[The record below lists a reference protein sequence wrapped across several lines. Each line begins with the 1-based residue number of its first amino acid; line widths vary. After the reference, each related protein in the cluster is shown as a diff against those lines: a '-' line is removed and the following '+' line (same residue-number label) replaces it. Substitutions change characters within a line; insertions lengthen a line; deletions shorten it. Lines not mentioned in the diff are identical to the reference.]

1 MTPSM
6 TTPTEPSPLLAR
18 ISELAA
24 DMREVRRDLHRH
36 PELAY
41 GEHRTAAVVAKLLRE
56 WGIEVHEGIGKTG
69 VVGVIVGGSGGKAIG
84 LRADMDALPIQET
97 SGAPH
102 ASVHAGVA
110 HSCGHDGHMAM
121 LLCAA
126 RYLSETRR
134 FNGRVHLLFQ
144 PAEEGLAGAR
154 AMIED
159 GLFKRFPCTEVY
171 ALHNWPTLPAGTI
184 ATRAGPIMGAS
195 DRFTITVRGAGGHA
209 ALPHLASDTVLCAA
223 QIVTGAHT
231 LIARRIDPAATA
243 VLSITRI
250 QGGTSF
256 NALPAEVQLSGTV
269 RTFDPAVQDKLEATL
284 REWVDLTAKAAGC
297 SASLE
302 YRRIYPATVNDPAC
316 AQHALDAAG
325 ALFGKALRVESPAST
340 AEDFAFMLQQVPGA
354 YIWVGSRK
362 GESSPSLHHPSF
374 DFNDEALPAGAALL
388 ASLAERGLGAGARRL
403 ARTRERQRSRT
414 ALAAQC
420 ES

>member
-1 MTPSM
+1 MSPSK
-6 TTPTEPSPLLAR
+6 PVSTEPAPLLAR
-18 ISELAA
+18 INELAA
-24 DMREVRRDLHRH
+24 QMREVRRDLHRH

-41 GEHRTAAVVAKLLRE
+41 GEQRTAGVVAKLLRE

-69 VVGVIVGGSGGKAIG
+69 VVGVIVAGSEDKAIG

-97 SGAPH
+97 SGVPH

-134 FNGRVHLLFQ
+134 FDGRVHLLFQ
-144 PAEEGLAGAR
+144 PAEEGLAGAK
-154 AMIED
+154 AMIDD
-159 GLFKRFPCTEVY
+159 GLFQRFPCAEVY

-209 ALPHLASDTVLCAA
+209 AMPHLASDTVLCAA

-231 LIARRIDPAATA
+231 LIARRIDPTATA

-250 QGGTSF
+250 QGGSSH
-256 NALPAEVQLSGTV
+256 NALPAEVQLAGSV
-269 RTFDPAVQDKLEATL
+269 RTFDTAVQDKLEAIL
-284 REWVDLTAKAAGC
+284 HEWVELTAKAAGC
-297 SASLE
+297 TASVE

-316 AQHALDAAG
+316 AQHALDTAST
-325 ALFGKALRVESPAST
+325 LFGRALRLDSPAAT

-362 GESSPSLHHPSF
+362 GERSPSLHHPSF

-388 ASLAERGLGAGARRL
+388 ASLAERRL
-403 ARTRERQRSRT
+403 AAS
-414 ALAAQC
+414 
-420 ES
+420 

>member
-1 MTPSM
+1 MTSQPP
-6 TTPTEPSPLLAR
+6 PTPSPLLMR
-18 ISELAA
+18 ITELAA
-24 DMREVRRDLHRH
+24 EMQAVRRELHRH

-41 GEHRTAAVVAKLLRE
+41 GEKRTAALVANLLRD

-69 VVGVIVGGSGGKAIG
+69 VVGVIGAGSAVRTIG
-84 LRADMDALPIQET
+84 LRADMDALPIHET
-97 SGAPH
+97 SGAPY
-102 ASVHAGVA
+102 ASVHPGVA
-110 HSCGHDGHMAM
+110 HSCGHDGHTAM

-126 RYLSETRR
+126 RYLAETRR
-134 FNGRVHLLFQ
+134 FDGRVHLLFQ
-144 PAEEGLAGAR
+144 PAEEGLAGAK

-159 GLFKRFPCTEVY
+159 GLFERFPCAEVY

-195 DRFTITVRGAGGHA
+195 DRFTIKVRGTGGHA
-209 ALPHLASDTVLCAA
+209 AMPHLASDTVLCAA

-250 QGGTSF
+250 EGGSSH
-256 NALPAEVQLSGTV
+256 NVLPPEVVLAGTV

-284 REWVDLTAKAAGC
+284 REWVDLTARAAGC
-297 SASLE
+297 TASME
-302 YRRIYPATVNDPAC
+302 YVRIYPATINDPQC

-325 ALFGKALRVESPAST
+325 ALFGKALRVESPTAT
-340 AEDFAFMLQQVPGA
+340 AEDFSFMLQRVPGA

-362 GESSPSLHHPSF
+362 GESSPSLHHPAF

-388 ASLAERGLGAGARRL
+388 ASLAERRL
-403 ARTRERQRSRT
+403 A
-414 ALAAQC
+414 A
-420 ES
+420 

>member
-1 MTPSM
+1 MAPSN
-6 TTPTEPSPLLAR
+6 PSPTQPSALLMR
-18 ISELAA
+18 IQQLAA

-41 GEHRTAAVVAKLLRE
+41 EEKRTASVVARLLKE
-56 WGIEVHEGIGKTG
+56 WGIEVHEGIGRTG
-69 VVGVIVGGSGGKAIG
+69 VVGVIASGNSGKAIG

-102 ASVHAGVA
+102 ASMHSGVA

-126 RYLSETRR
+126 RYLAESKR

-159 GLFKRFPCTEVY
+159 GLFERFPCAEVY

-231 LIARRIDPAATA
+231 LIPRRIDPTATA

-250 QGGTSF
+250 QGGSSY
-256 NALPAEVQLSGTV
+256 NALPGEVQLFGTV

-284 REWVDLTAKAAGC
+284 REWVDLAAKAAGC
-297 SASLE
+297 SASLD
-302 YRRIYPATVNDPAC
+302 YVRIYPATVNDAAC
-316 AQHALDAAG
+316 AQHALDAAN
-325 ALFGKALRVESPAST
+325 ALFGQALRVDAPAAT
-340 AEDFAFMLQQVPGA
+340 AEDFAFMLQRVPGA

-362 GESSPSLHHPSF
+362 GASSPSLHHPAF

-388 ASLAERGLGAGARRL
+388 ASLAERRL
-403 ARTRERQRSRT
+403 A
-414 ALAAQC
+414 A
-420 ES
+420 

>member
-1 MTPSM
+1 MSTQQI
-6 TTPTEPSPLLAR
+6 PLLAR
-18 ISELAA
+18 INELAVG
-24 DMREVRRDLHRH
+24 MREVRRDLHRH

-41 GEHRTAAVVAKLLRE
+41 GENRTASVVAKLLRE

-69 VVGVIVGGSGGKAIG
+69 VVGVITGGGGGRAIG
-84 LRADMDALPIQET
+84 LRADMDALPIHET

-126 RYLSETRR
+126 RYLAETRR

-144 PAEEGLAGAR
+144 PAEEGLAGAK

-159 GLFKRFPCTEVY
+159 GLFSRFPCAEVY

-195 DRFTITVRGAGGHA
+195 DRFTITVRGVGGHA
-209 ALPHLASDTVLCAA
+209 AMPHLTSDTVLCAA

-256 NALPAEVQLSGTV
+256 NVLPPEVQLDGTA
-269 RTFDPAVQDKLEATL
+269 RTLDPAVQDKLEATL
-284 REWVDLTAKAAGC
+284 REWVELTAKAAGC
-297 SASLE
+297 SATLE
-302 YRRIYPATVNDPAC
+302 YRRIYPATVNDAAC

-325 ALFGKALRVESPAST
+325 ALFGQALRAESPAAT

-362 GESSPSLHHPSF
+362 GASSPSLHHPSF

-388 ASLAERGLGAGARRL
+388 ASLAERRL
-403 ARTRERQRSRT
+403 PA
-414 ALAAQC
+414 
-420 ES
+420 

>member
-1 MTPSM
+1 MSTSNPV
-6 TTPTEPSPLLAR
+6 PPSPLLAR
-18 ISELAA
+18 ITELAA
-24 DMREVRRDLHRH
+24 DMSEVRRDLHRH

-41 GEHRTAAVVAKLLRE
+41 GEKRTASVVAKLLRE
-56 WGIEVHEGIGKTG
+56 WGIEVHEGIGRTG
-69 VVGVIVGGSGGKAIG
+69 VVGVIAAGNSGNAIG

-102 ASVHAGVA
+102 ASVNAGVA
-110 HSCGHDGHMAM
+110 HSCGHDGHTAM

-126 RYLSETRR
+126 RYLAETRR

-159 GLFKRFPCTEVY
+159 GLFEKFPCTEVY

-195 DRFTITVRGAGGHA
+195 DRFIITVRGTGGHA
-209 ALPHLASDTVLCAA
+209 ALPHLTSDTVLCAA

-231 LIARRIDPAATA
+231 LIPRRIDPTATA

-250 QGGTSF
+250 QGGTSH
-256 NALPAEVQLSGTV
+256 NALPAEVQLFGTV
-269 RTFDPAVQDKLEATL
+269 RTFDPAVQDKLEAML
-284 REWVDLTAKAAGC
+284 REWVELAAKAAGC
-297 SASLE
+297 SASVE
-302 YRRIYPATVNDPAC
+302 YKRIYPATVNDSAC
-316 AQHALDAAG
+316 AQHALDAAD
-325 ALFGKALRVESPAST
+325 ALFGQALRVQSPAAT

-362 GESSPSLHHPSF
+362 GDKSPSLHHPAF

-388 ASLAERGLGAGARRL
+388 ASLAERRL
-403 ARTRERQRSRT
+403 A
-414 ALAAQC
+414 AG
-420 ES
+420 

>member
-1 MTPSM
+1 MTPSRSVS
-6 TTPTEPSPLLAR
+6 TDPASLLAR
-18 ISELAA
+18 IKELAPQ
-24 DMREVRRDLHRH
+24 MSEVRHDLHRH

-41 GEHRTAAVVAKLLRE
+41 GEKRTASVIAKLLRE

-69 VVGVIVGGSGGKAIG
+69 LVGVIAGGDGDKAIG

-134 FNGRVHLLFQ
+134 FDGRVHLLFQ
-144 PAEEGLAGAR
+144 PAEEGLAGAK

-171 ALHNWPTLPAGTI
+171 GLHNWPTLPAGTI

-209 ALPHLASDTVLCAA
+209 AMPQFTTDTVLCAA

-231 LIARRIDPAATA
+231 LVARRIDPMANA

-250 QGGTSF
+250 QGGTSY
-256 NALPAEVQLSGTV
+256 NVLPGEVQLFGTV
-269 RTFDPAVQDKLEATL
+269 RTFDAAVQDKLEATL
-284 REWVDLTAKAAGC
+284 REWVELSAKAAGC
-297 SASLE
+297 SATVD
-302 YRRIYPATVNDPAC
+302 YARIYPATVNDPAC
-316 AQHALDAAG
+316 AQYALDAAV
-325 ALFGKALRVESPAST
+325 ALFGQAVRAESPTAT
-340 AEDFAFMLQQVPGA
+340 AEDFSFMLQQVPGA

-388 ASLAERGLGAGARRL
+388 ASLAERRL
-403 ARTRERQRSRT
+403 A
-414 ALAAQC
+414 A
-420 ES
+420 

>member
-1 MTPSM
+1 
-6 TTPTEPSPLLAR
+6 
-18 ISELAA
+18 
-24 DMREVRRDLHRH
+24 
-36 PELAY
+36 
-41 GEHRTAAVVAKLLRE
+41 
-56 WGIEVHEGIGKTG
+56 
-69 VVGVIVGGSGGKAIG
+69 
-84 LRADMDALPIQET
+84 MDALPIQET

-102 ASVHAGVA
+102 ASIHAGVA
-110 HSCGHDGHMAM
+110 HSCGHDGHTAM

-126 RYLSETRR
+126 RYLAETRR

-159 GLFKRFPCTEVY
+159 GLFKRFPCAEVY
-171 ALHNWPTLPAGTI
+171 ALHNWPTLPAGTV
-184 ATRAGPIMGAS
+184 ATRAGAIMGAS

-209 ALPHLASDTVLCAA
+209 AMPHLASDTVLCAA

-231 LIARRIDPAATA
+231 LIARRIDPTAAA

-256 NALPAEVQLSGTV
+256 NVLPPEVQLSGTV

-284 REWVDLTAKAAGC
+284 REWVELTARAAGC
-297 SASLE
+297 SAALE

-325 ALFGKALRVESPAST
+325 ALFGQALRTDSPAAT

-354 YIWVGSRK
+354 YIWIGSRK
-362 GESSPSLHHPSF
+362 GDSSPSLHHPAF

-388 ASLAERGLGAGARRL
+388 ASLAERRL
-403 ARTRERQRSRT
+403 PA
-414 ALAAQC
+414 
-420 ES
+420 

>member
-1 MTPSM
+1 MAPSKPA
-6 TTPTEPSPLLAR
+6 PTDPAPLLAR
-18 ISELAA
+18 IRELAA
-24 DMREVRRDLHRH
+24 DLREVRRDLHRH

-41 GEHRTAAVVAKLLRE
+41 DEKRTASVVAKLLRE
-56 WGIEVHEGIGKTG
+56 WGIEVHECIGKTG
-69 VVGVIVGGSGGKAIG
+69 VVGVIAAGDSGRAIG

-97 SGAPH
+97 SGVPH
-102 ASVHAGVA
+102 ASVNAGVA
-110 HSCGHDGHMAM
+110 HSCGHDGHTAM

-126 RYLSETRR
+126 RYLAETRR

-159 GLFKRFPCTEVY
+159 GLFRRFPCAEVY
-171 ALHNWPTLPAGTI
+171 GLHNWPILPAGTI

-209 ALPHLASDTVLCAA
+209 ALPHLAADTVLCAA

-250 QGGTSF
+250 EGGSSF
-256 NALPAEVQLSGTV
+256 NALPAEVRLYGTV
-269 RTFDPAVQDKLEATL
+269 RTFDPSVQDKLEATL
-284 REWVDLTAKAAGC
+284 REWVALTAKAAGC
-297 SASLE
+297 SAALD
-302 YRRIYPATVNDPAC
+302 YVRIYPATVNDAAC
-316 AQHALDAAG
+316 AQHALDAASD
-325 ALFGKALRVESPAST
+325 LFGRALRVESPAAT
-340 AEDFAFMLQQVPGA
+340 AEDFAFMLREVPGA

-362 GESSPSLHHPSF
+362 GDASPPLHHPAF

-388 ASLAERGLGAGARRL
+388 ACLAERRL
-403 ARTRERQRSRT
+403 A
-414 ALAAQC
+414 A
-420 ES
+420 

>member
-1 MTPSM
+1 MSPSKPA
-6 TTPTEPSPLLAR
+6 PTQPSPLLAR
-18 ISELAA
+18 INELAA

-41 GEHRTAAVVAKLLRE
+41 DESRTASVVAGLLRE

-69 VVGVIVGGSGGKAIG
+69 VVGVIAGGGGGKTIG
-84 LRADMDALPIQET
+84 LRADMDALPITET
-97 SGAPH
+97 SGAPY
-102 ASVHAGVA
+102 ASVHVA
-110 HSCGHDGHMAM
+110 HSCGHDGHTAM

-126 RYLSETRR
+126 RYLAETRR

-144 PAEEGLAGAR
+144 PAEEGMAGAR

-159 GLFKRFPCTEVY
+159 GLFKRFPCAEVY

-195 DRFTITVRGAGGHA
+195 DRFTITVRGVGGHA
-209 ALPHLASDTVLCAA
+209 AMPHLTSDAVLCAA

-231 LIARRIDPAATA
+231 LISRRIDPAATA

-256 NALPAEVQLSGTV
+256 NVLPPEVQLCGTV
-269 RTFDPAVQDKLEATL
+269 RTFDATVQDKLEATL
-284 REWVDLTAKAAGC
+284 REWVELTAKAAGC
-297 SASLE
+297 SATLE

-325 ALFGKALRVESPAST
+325 ALFGQALRVDAPAAT

-362 GESSPSLHHPSF
+362 GESSPGLHHPSF

-388 ASLAERGLGAGARRL
+388 ASLAERRL
-403 ARTRERQRSRT
+403 AV
-414 ALAAQC
+414 
-420 ES
+420 

>member
-1 MTPSM
+1 MEM
-6 TTPTEPSPLLAR
+6 
-18 ISELAA
+18 AA
-24 DMREVRRDLHRH
+24 VRRDLHRH

-41 GEHRTAAVVAKLLRE
+41 GEKRTASVVAKLLRD

-69 VVGVIVGGSGGKAIG
+69 LVGVIAGGDGNRAIG

-97 SGAPH
+97 SGAPY

-134 FNGRVHLLFQ
+134 FAGRVHLLFQ

-159 GLFKRFPCTEVY
+159 GLFERFPCAEVY
-171 ALHNWPTLPAGTI
+171 GLHNWPTLPAGTI

-209 ALPHLASDTVLCAA
+209 AMPHLTTDTVLCAA

-231 LIARRIDPAATA
+231 LVARRIDPMANA

-250 QGGTSF
+250 QGGTSH
-256 NALPAEVQLSGTV
+256 NVLPGEVQLLGTV
-269 RTFDPAVQDKLEATL
+269 RTFDPAIQNKLEATL
-284 REWVDLTAKAAGC
+284 REWVELSAKAGGC
-297 SASLE
+297 SASVD
-302 YRRIYPATVNDPAC
+302 YARIYPATVNDPAC
-316 AQHALDAAG
+316 AQHALDAAV
-325 ALFGKALRVESPAST
+325 ALFGRAVRAESPTAT

-388 ASLAERGLGAGARRL
+388 ASLAERRL
-403 ARTRERQRSRT
+403 AHS
-414 ALAAQC
+414 
-420 ES
+420 

>member
-1 MTPSM
+1 MSPSRPV
-6 TTPTEPSPLLAR
+6 PTQPSSLLAR
-18 ISELAA
+18 IKELAVEMS
-24 DMREVRRDLHRH
+24 DVRRDLHRH

-41 GEHRTAAVVAKLLRE
+41 GEKRTAGVVAKLLRE

-69 VVGVIVGGSGGKAIG
+69 VVGVITGGSGGKAIG

-97 SGAPH
+97 SGAAH

-110 HSCGHDGHMAM
+110 HSCGHDGHTAM

-126 RYLSETRR
+126 RYLAETRR
-134 FNGRVHLLFQ
+134 FDGRVHLLFQ

-159 GLFKRFPCTEVY
+159 GLFKRFPCAEVY
-171 ALHNWPTLPAGTI
+171 GLHNWPTLPAGTI

-195 DRFTITVRGAGGHA
+195 DRFTITVRGTGGHA
-209 ALPHLASDTVLCAA
+209 AMPHLTSDTVLCAA

-231 LIARRIDPAATA
+231 LVARRVDPMATA

-250 QGGTSF
+250 QGGTSH
-256 NALPAEVQLSGTV
+256 NVLPGEVQLFGTV
-269 RTFDPAVQDKLEATL
+269 RTFDAAVQKKLEATL
-284 REWVDLTAKAAGC
+284 REWVELTAKAAGC
-297 SASLE
+297 SASVD
-302 YRRIYPATVNDPAC
+302 YVRIYPATVNDPEC

-325 ALFGKALRVESPAST
+325 ALFGQAVRAESPAAT

-362 GESSPSLHHPSF
+362 GESSPGLHHPSF

-388 ASLAERGLGAGARRL
+388 ASLAERRL
-403 ARTRERQRSRT
+403 AG
-414 ALAAQC
+414 
-420 ES
+420 

>member
-1 MTPSM
+1 MTPSKPA
-6 TTPTEPSPLLAR
+6 PTQASPLLSR
-18 ISELAA
+18 INELAA

-41 GEHRTAAVVAKLLRE
+41 GERRTAAVVAKLLRE

-69 VVGVIVGGSGGKAIG
+69 VVGVIAAGRADRAIG

-97 SGAPH
+97 SGAPY
-102 ASVHAGVA
+102 ASVNAGVA
-110 HSCGHDGHMAM
+110 HSCGHDGHTAM

-134 FNGRVHLLFQ
+134 FDGRVHLLFQ

-159 GLFKRFPCTEVY
+159 GLFERFPCAEVY
-171 ALHNWPTLPAGTI
+171 ALHNWPTLPAGTV
-184 ATRAGPIMGAS
+184 ATRAGAIMGAS
-195 DRFTITVRGAGGHA
+195 DRFKITIRGAGGHA

-256 NALPAEVQLSGTV
+256 NALPGEVELAGTV
-269 RTFDPAVQDKLEATL
+269 RTFDPSVQDKLEAML
-284 REWVDLTAKAAGC
+284 REWVELTARAAGC
-297 SASLE
+297 TAAVE
-302 YRRIYPATVNDPAC
+302 YARIYPATVNDPAC
-316 AQHALDAAG
+316 AQHALDTAA
-325 ALFGKALRVESPAST
+325 ALFGEALRAESPAPT
-340 AEDFAFMLQQVPGA
+340 GEDFAFMLQQVPGA
-354 YIWVGSRK
+354 YIWLGSRK
-362 GESSPSLHHPSF
+362 GAASPSLHHPSF

-388 ASLAERGLGAGARRL
+388 ASLAERRL
-403 ARTRERQRSRT
+403 A
-414 ALAAQC
+414 A
-420 ES
+420 

>member
-1 MTPSM
+1 MTASRSVPTDPS
-6 TTPTEPSPLLAR
+6 SLLAR
-18 ISELAA
+18 IRELAPQMSA
-24 DMREVRRDLHRH
+24 VRHDLHRH

-41 GEHRTAAVVAKLLRE
+41 GEQRTAAVIAKLLRE

-69 VVGVIVGGSGGKAIG
+69 LVGVIAGSGGGDKAIG

-102 ASVHAGVA
+102 ASIHAGVA

-126 RYLSETRR
+126 RYLVETRR
-134 FNGRVHLLFQ
+134 FDGRVHLLFQ
-144 PAEEGLAGAR
+144 PAEEGLAGAQ

-159 GLFKRFPCTEVY
+159 GLFKRFPCAEVY
-171 ALHNWPTLPAGTI
+171 GLHNWPTLPAGTI

-195 DRFTITVRGAGGHA
+195 DRFTITIRGAGGHA
-209 ALPHLASDTVLCAA
+209 AMPHLTTDTVLCAA

-231 LIARRIDPAATA
+231 LVARRIDPMANA

-250 QGGTSF
+250 QGGASH
-256 NALPAEVQLSGTV
+256 NVLPGEVQLFGTV
-269 RTFDPAVQDKLEATL
+269 RTFDSAVQDKLEATL
-284 REWVDLTAKAAGC
+284 REWAELTAKAAGC
-297 SASLE
+297 SASVD
-302 YRRIYPATVNDPAC
+302 YARIYPATVNDPAC
-316 AQHALDAAG
+316 AQHALDAAV
-325 ALFGKALRVESPAST
+325 ALFGRAVRAESPAAT

-354 YIWVGSRK
+354 YIWVGSRN

-388 ASLAERGLGAGARRL
+388 ASLAERRL
-403 ARTRERQRSRT
+403 A
-414 ALAAQC
+414 AG
-420 ES
+420 

>member
-1 MTPSM
+1 MSASKPV
-6 TTPTEPSPLLAR
+6 PTQPSPLLAR
-18 ISELAA
+18 INELAA
-24 DMREVRRDLHRH
+24 DMSEVRRDLHRH

-41 GEHRTAAVVAKLLRE
+41 DESRTAAVVAKLLRE

-69 VVGVIVGGSGGKAIG
+69 VVGVIAGGGGGKAIG

-110 HSCGHDGHMAM
+110 HSCGHDGHTAM

-126 RYLSETRR
+126 RYLAETRR

-159 GLFKRFPCTEVY
+159 GLFKRFPCAEVY

-184 ATRAGPIMGAS
+184 ATRAGAIMGAS
-195 DRFTITVRGAGGHA
+195 DRFTITVRGVGGHA
-209 ALPHLASDTVLCAA
+209 AMPHLTADAVLCAA

-231 LIARRIDPAATA
+231 LIARRLDPAATA

-250 QGGTSF
+250 EGGTSF
-256 NALPAEVQLSGTV
+256 NVLPPEVKLWGTV
-269 RTFDPAVQDKLEATL
+269 RTFDAAVQDKLEATL
-284 REWVDLTAKAAGC
+284 REWVELTAKAAGC
-297 SASLE
+297 SAALE

-316 AQHALDAAG
+316 AQHVLDAAG
-325 ALFGKALRVESPAST
+325 SLFGQALRVDSPAAT

-354 YIWVGSRK
+354 YVWVGSRK
-362 GESSPSLHHPSF
+362 GESSPPLHHPSF

-388 ASLAERGLGAGARRL
+388 ASLAERRL
-403 ARTRERQRSRT
+403 TG
-414 ALAAQC
+414 
-420 ES
+420 

>member
-1 MTPSM
+1 MSTSKPV
-6 TTPTEPSPLLAR
+6 PPPPLLAR
-18 ISELAA
+18 ITELAA
-24 DMREVRRDLHRH
+24 DMSEVRRDLHRH

-41 GEHRTAAVVAKLLRE
+41 GEKRTASVVAKLLRE
-56 WGIEVHEGIGKTG
+56 WGIEVHEGIGRTG
-69 VVGVIVGGSGGKAIG
+69 VVGVIAAGNSRNAIG

-102 ASVHAGVA
+102 ASINAGVA
-110 HSCGHDGHMAM
+110 HSCGHDGHTAM

-126 RYLSETRR
+126 RYLAQTRR
-134 FNGRVHLLFQ
+134 FDGRVHLIFQ

-159 GLFKRFPCTEVY
+159 GLFEKFPCTEVY

-195 DRFTITVRGAGGHA
+195 DRFTITVRGTGGHA

-231 LIARRIDPAATA
+231 LIPRRIDPTATA

-250 QGGTSF
+250 QGGTSH
-256 NALPAEVQLSGTV
+256 NALPAEVQLFGTV
-269 RTFDPAVQDKLEATL
+269 RTFDPAVQDKLEAML
-284 REWVDLTAKAAGC
+284 REWVELTAKAAGC
-297 SASLE
+297 SASVE
-302 YRRIYPATVNDPAC
+302 YKRIYPATVNDSAC
-316 AQHALDAAG
+316 AQHALDAAD
-325 ALFGKALRVESPAST
+325 ALFGRALRVQSPAAT

-362 GESSPSLHHPSF
+362 GDKSPSLHHPAF

-388 ASLAERGLGAGARRL
+388 ASLAERRL
-403 ARTRERQRSRT
+403 A
-414 ALAAQC
+414 AG
-420 ES
+420 

>member
-1 MTPSM
+1 MSTRTSGTPD
-6 TTPTEPSPLLAR
+6 TSPLLTR
-18 ISELAA
+18 VQQLAT

-41 GEHRTAAVVAKLLRE
+41 GESRTASVVAKLLRE

-69 VVGVIVGGSGGKAIG
+69 VVGVIVGDDGAGTGKAIG

-102 ASVHAGVA
+102 ASINAGVA
-110 HSCGHDGHMAM
+110 HSCGHDGHTAM

-126 RYLSETRR
+126 RYLAETRR

-159 GLFKRFPCTEVY
+159 GLFERFPCTEVY

-184 ATRAGPIMGAS
+184 ATRPGPIMGAS
-195 DRFTITVRGAGGHA
+195 DRFTITVHGVGGHA
-209 ALPHLASDTVLCAA
+209 AMPQLTSDAVLCAA

-231 LIARRIDPAATA
+231 LIARRIDPTATA

-256 NALPAEVQLSGTV
+256 NVLPSEVQLSGTV
-269 RTFDPAVQDKLEATL
+269 RTFDAAVQDKLEAML
-284 REWVDLTAKAAGC
+284 REWVDITAKAAGC
-297 SASLE
+297 SAALE
-302 YRRIYPATVNDPAC
+302 YRRIYPAT
-316 AQHALDAAG
+316 
-325 ALFGKALRVESPAST
+325 
-340 AEDFAFMLQQVPGA
+340 
-354 YIWVGSRK
+354 I
-362 GESSPSLHHPSF
+362 
-374 DFNDEALPAGAALL
+374 
-388 ASLAERGLGAGARRL
+388 
-403 ARTRERQRSRT
+403 
-414 ALAAQC
+414 
-420 ES
+420 

>member
-1 MTPSM
+1 MSPGKPA
-6 TTPTEPSPLLAR
+6 PTQLSPLLAR
-18 ISELAA
+18 IGALAA
-24 DMREVRRDLHRH
+24 QMREVRRDLHRH

-41 GEHRTAAVVAKLLRE
+41 GEKRTAAVVAKLLRE

-69 VVGVIVGGSGGKAIG
+69 VVGVIAGGGADKAIG

-110 HSCGHDGHMAM
+110 HSCGHDGHTAM

-159 GLFKRFPCTEVY
+159 GLFERFPCAEVY
-171 ALHNWPTLPAGTI
+171 GLHNWPTLPAGTI

-209 ALPHLASDTVLCAA
+209 AQPHLASDTVLCAA

-231 LIARRIDPAATA
+231 LIPRRIDPTATA

-256 NALPAEVQLSGTV
+256 NALPGEVQLAGTV

-284 REWVDLTAKAAGC
+284 QEWVDLTARAAGC
-297 SASLE
+297 TATLE
-302 YRRIYPATVNDPAC
+302 YMRMYPATVNDAAC
-316 AQHALDAAG
+316 AQHALDAAA
-325 ALFGKALRVESPAST
+325 ALFGSALRAESPAAT
-340 AEDFAFMLQQVPGA
+340 GEDFAFMLQKVPGA

-362 GESSPSLHHPSF
+362 GDSSPPLHHPSF
-374 DFNDEALPAGAALL
+374 DFNDEALPVGAALL
-388 ASLAERGLGAGARRL
+388 ASLAERRL
-403 ARTRERQRSRT
+403 SA
-414 ALAAQC
+414 
-420 ES
+420 

>member
-1 MTPSM
+1 MSPSKS
-6 TTPTEPSPLLAR
+6 TQPSPLLAR
-18 ISELAA
+18 INELAA
-24 DMREVRRDLHRH
+24 DMSEVRRDLHRH

-41 GEHRTAAVVAKLLRE
+41 VEKRTASVVAKLLRE

-69 VVGVIVGGSGGKAIG
+69 VVGVIVGGGGAPGGKAIG

-102 ASVHAGVA
+102 ASVNAGVA
-110 HSCGHDGHMAM
+110 HSCGHDGHTAM

-159 GLFKRFPCTEVY
+159 GLFKRFPCAEVY

-184 ATRAGPIMGAS
+184 ATRAGAIMGAS
-195 DRFTITVRGAGGHA
+195 DRFTITVRGVGGHA
-209 ALPHLASDTVLCAA
+209 AMPHLTADAVLCAA

-231 LIARRIDPAATA
+231 LVARRIDPAETA

-256 NALPAEVQLSGTV
+256 NVLPAEVQLFGTV

-284 REWVDLTAKAAGC
+284 REWVDLAAKAAGC

-325 ALFGKALRVESPAST
+325 ELFGEALRAQSPAAT

-388 ASLAERGLGAGARRL
+388 ASLAERRL
-403 ARTRERQRSRT
+403 AG
-414 ALAAQC
+414 
-420 ES
+420 

>member
-1 MTPSM
+1 MSPSK
-6 TTPTEPSPLLAR
+6 PVPNQPSPLLAR
-18 ISELAA
+18 INELAV

-41 GEHRTAAVVAKLLRE
+41 EESRTASVVAKLLRE

-69 VVGVIVGGSGGKAIG
+69 VVGVITGGSGGKTIG

-110 HSCGHDGHMAM
+110 HSCGHDGHTAM

-159 GLFKRFPCTEVY
+159 GLFKKFPCAEVY
-171 ALHNWPTLPAGTI
+171 ALHNWPTLPAGTV
-184 ATRAGPIMGAS
+184 ATRAGAIMGAS

-209 ALPHLASDTVLCAA
+209 AMPHLASDTVLCAA

-231 LIARRIDPAATA
+231 LIPRRIDPMAAA

-256 NALPAEVQLSGTV
+256 NVLPPEVQLSGTV

-284 REWVDLTAKAAGC
+284 REWVELAAKAAGC
-297 SASLE
+297 SAAVE

-325 ALFGKALRVESPAST
+325 ALFGQALRVDSPAAT
-340 AEDFAFMLQQVPGA
+340 GEDFAFMLQQVPGA
-354 YIWVGSRK
+354 YIWIGSRK
-362 GESSPSLHHPSF
+362 GESSPPLHHPAF

-388 ASLAERGLGAGARRL
+388 ASLAERRL
-403 ARTRERQRSRT
+403 AS
-414 ALAAQC
+414 
-420 ES
+420 

>member
-1 MTPSM
+1 MSPSK
-6 TTPTEPSPLLAR
+6 PTQPSPLLAR
-18 ISELAA
+18 INELAT
-24 DMREVRRDLHRH
+24 DMRAVRRDLHRH

-41 GEHRTAAVVAKLLRE
+41 NESRTASVVAKLLRE

-69 VVGVIVGGSGGKAIG
+69 VVGVIAGGSGGKAIG

-97 SGAPH
+97 SGAEH

-110 HSCGHDGHMAM
+110 HSCGHDGHTAM

-126 RYLSETRR
+126 RYLAETRR

-209 ALPHLASDTVLCAA
+209 AMPHLASDTVLCAA

-256 NALPAEVQLSGTV
+256 NVLPPEVQLFGTV
-269 RTFDPAVQDKLEATL
+269 RTFDLAVQDKLEATL
-284 REWVDLTAKAAGC
+284 REWVALAAKAAGC
-297 SASLE
+297 SAEIE
-302 YRRIYPATVNDPAC
+302 YRRIYPATINDPAC

-325 ALFGKALRVESPAST
+325 ALFGQALRADSPAAT
-340 AEDFAFMLQQVPGA
+340 GEDFAFMLQQVPGA

-374 DFNDEALPAGAALL
+374 DFNDEVLPAGAALL
-388 ASLAERGLGAGARRL
+388 ASLAERRL
-403 ARTRERQRSRT
+403 PA
-414 ALAAQC
+414 
-420 ES
+420 

>member
-1 MTPSM
+1 MTSQPA
-6 TTPTEPSPLLAR
+6 PTPSPLLSR
-18 ISELAA
+18 INELAA
-24 DMREVRRDLHRH
+24 GMREVRHDLHRH

-41 GEHRTAAVVAKLLRE
+41 GEKRTAALVAKLLRE

-69 VVGVIVGGSGGKAIG
+69 VVGVIGAGSADRAIG
-84 LRADMDALPIQET
+84 LRADMDALPIHET
-97 SGAPH
+97 SGAPY
-102 ASVHAGVA
+102 ASVHPGVA
-110 HSCGHDGHMAM
+110 HSCGHDGHTAM

-126 RYLSETRR
+126 RYLAETRR
-134 FNGRVHLLFQ
+134 FDGRVHLLFQ
-144 PAEEGLAGAR
+144 PAEEGLAGAK

-159 GLFKRFPCTEVY
+159 GLFERFPCAEVY

-195 DRFTITVRGAGGHA
+195 DRFTIRVRGTGGHA
-209 ALPHLASDTVLCAA
+209 AMPHLASDTVLCAA

-250 QGGTSF
+250 EGGSSH
-256 NALPAEVQLSGTV
+256 NVLPPEVLLAGTV
-269 RTFDPAVQDKLEATL
+269 RSFDPAVQEKIEATL

-302 YRRIYPATVNDPAC
+302 YVRVYPATVNDPAC
-316 AQHALDAAG
+316 AQHALDAAT
-325 ALFGKALRVESPAST
+325 ALFGKALRVDSPTGT
-340 AEDFAFMLQQVPGA
+340 AEDFSFMLQRVPGA

-362 GESSPSLHHPSF
+362 GQSSPSLHHPSF

-388 ASLAERGLGAGARRL
+388 ASLAERRL
-403 ARTRERQRSRT
+403 A
-414 ALAAQC
+414 A
-420 ES
+420 

>member
-1 MTPSM
+1 MSASGSVPVRS
-6 TTPTEPSPLLAR
+6 SLLAR
-18 ISELAA
+18 INELAA

-41 GEHRTAAVVAKLLRE
+41 GEKRTASVVARLLRE

-69 VVGVIVGGSGGKAIG
+69 LVGVIAAGNSDKAIG

-126 RYLSETRR
+126 RYLAETRR
-134 FNGRVHLLFQ
+134 FDGRVHLLFQ

-154 AMIED
+154 AMIDD
-159 GLFKRFPCTEVY
+159 GLFERFPCAEVY
-171 ALHNWPTLPAGTI
+171 GLHNWPTLPAGTI

-209 ALPHLASDTVLCAA
+209 AMPHLSTDTVLCAA

-231 LIARRIDPAATA
+231 LVSRRIDPTATA
-243 VLSITRI
+243 VLSIARI
-250 QGGTSF
+250 QGGTSP
-256 NALPAEVQLSGTV
+256 NALPAEVQLAGTV
-269 RTFDPAVQDKLEATL
+269 RTFDPAVQDKLEGML
-284 REWVDLTAKAAGC
+284 REFVDLTAKAGGC
-297 SASLE
+297 SASVD
-302 YRRIYPATVNDPAC
+302 YVRIYPATVNDPAC
-316 AQHALDAAG
+316 AQHALDAAD
-325 ALFGKALRVESPAST
+325 ALFGRSLRAPSPAAT

-362 GESSPSLHHPSF
+362 GESSPPLHHPAF

-388 ASLAERGLGAGARRL
+388 ASLAERRL
-403 ARTRERQRSRT
+403 A
-414 ALAAQC
+414 A
-420 ES
+420 

>member
-1 MTPSM
+1 MSPSNPV
-6 TTPTEPSPLLAR
+6 PTQPSPLLAR
-18 ISELAA
+18 INELAA
-24 DMREVRRDLHRH
+24 DMCAVRRDLHRH

-41 GEHRTAAVVAKLLRE
+41 DESRTAAVVAKLLRE

-69 VVGVIVGGSGGKAIG
+69 VVGVIAGGSGGKAIG

-102 ASVHAGVA
+102 ASIHAGVA
-110 HSCGHDGHMAM
+110 HSCGHDGHTAM

-126 RYLSETRR
+126 RYLAETRR

-159 GLFKRFPCTEVY
+159 GLFKRFPCAEVY
-171 ALHNWPTLPAGTI
+171 ALHNWPTLPAGTV
-184 ATRAGPIMGAS
+184 ATRAGAIMGAS

-209 ALPHLASDTVLCAA
+209 AMPHLASDTVLCAA

-231 LIARRIDPAATA
+231 LIARRIDPTAAA

-256 NALPAEVQLSGTV
+256 NVLPPEVQLSGTV

-284 REWVDLTAKAAGC
+284 REWVELTARAAGC
-297 SASLE
+297 SAALE

-325 ALFGKALRVESPAST
+325 ALFGQALRTDSPAAT

-354 YIWVGSRK
+354 YIWIGSRK
-362 GESSPSLHHPSF
+362 GDSSPSLHHPAF

-388 ASLAERGLGAGARRL
+388 ASLAERRL
-403 ARTRERQRSRT
+403 PA
-414 ALAAQC
+414 
-420 ES
+420 

>member
-1 MTPSM
+1 MSPSK
-6 TTPTEPSPLLAR
+6 PAPVQVSPLLTR
-18 ISELAA
+18 IKELAA
-24 DMREVRRDLHRH
+24 QMREVRQDLHRH

-41 GEHRTAAVVAKLLRE
+41 GETRTAAVVARLLRE

-69 VVGVIVGGSGGKAIG
+69 VVGVIAAGGADKAIG

-102 ASVHAGVA
+102 ASVNAGVA

-134 FNGRVHLLFQ
+134 FKGRVHLLFQ

-159 GLFKRFPCTEVY
+159 GLFERFPCAEVY

-184 ATRAGPIMGAS
+184 ATRAGAIMGAS

-209 ALPHLASDTVLCAA
+209 AMPHLTTDTVLCAA

-231 LIARRIDPAATA
+231 LIARRIDPTATA
-243 VLSITRI
+243 VLSICRI

-256 NALPAEVQLSGTV
+256 NALPAEVQIAGSV
-269 RTFDPAVQDKLEATL
+269 RTFETAVQDKIEAML
-284 REWVDLTAKAAGC
+284 HEWVELTAKAAGC
-297 SASLE
+297 GASVE

-316 AQHALDAAG
+316 AQHVLDAAG
-325 ALFGKALRVESPAST
+325 ELFGKALRVDSPAAT
-340 AEDFAFMLQQVPGA
+340 AEDFAFMLQRVPGA
-354 YIWVGSRK
+354 YVWVGSRK
-362 GESSPSLHHPSF
+362 GDRSPSLHHPSF

-388 ASLAERGLGAGARRL
+388 ASLAERRL
-403 ARTRERQRSRT
+403 A
-414 ALAAQC
+414 A
-420 ES
+420 

>member
-1 MTPSM
+1 MSTQQI
-6 TTPTEPSPLLAR
+6 PLLAR
-18 ISELAA
+18 INELAVG
-24 DMREVRRDLHRH
+24 MREVRRDLHRH

-41 GEHRTAAVVAKLLRE
+41 GENRTASVVAKLLRE

-69 VVGVIVGGSGGKAIG
+69 VVGVITGGGGGRAIG
-84 LRADMDALPIQET
+84 LRADMDALPIHET

-126 RYLSETRR
+126 RYLAETRR

-144 PAEEGLAGAR
+144 PAEEGLAGAK

-159 GLFKRFPCTEVY
+159 GLFSRFPCAEVY

-195 DRFTITVRGAGGHA
+195 DRFTITVRGVGGHA
-209 ALPHLASDTVLCAA
+209 AMPHLTSDTVLCAA

-250 QGGTSF
+250 QGGASF
-256 NALPAEVQLSGTV
+256 NVLPPEVQLDGTA
-269 RTFDPAVQDKLEATL
+269 RTLDPAVQDKLEATL
-284 REWVDLTAKAAGC
+284 REWVELTAKAAGC
-297 SASLE
+297 SATLE
-302 YRRIYPATVNDPAC
+302 YRRIYPATVNDAAC

-325 ALFGKALRVESPAST
+325 ALFGQALRAESPAAT

-362 GESSPSLHHPSF
+362 GASSPSLHHPSF

-388 ASLAERGLGAGARRL
+388 ASLAERRL
-403 ARTRERQRSRT
+403 PA
-414 ALAAQC
+414 
-420 ES
+420 

>member
-1 MTPSM
+1 MSPSQSSS
-6 TTPTEPSPLLAR
+6 TSQPALLTR
-18 ISELAA
+18 ISELAV
-24 DMREVRRDLHRH
+24 DMSTVRRDLHRH

-41 GEHRTAAVVAKLLRE
+41 NEQRTAAVVAKLLRE
-56 WGIEVHEGIGKTG
+56 WGIEVHEGIGRTG
-69 VVGVIVGGSGGKAIG
+69 LVGVITAGSSDRAIG
-84 LRADMDALPIQET
+84 LRADMDALPIHET

-102 ASVHAGVA
+102 ASANAGVA

-159 GLFKRFPCTEVY
+159 GLFRRFPCAEVY
-171 ALHNWPTLPAGTI
+171 ALHNWPILPAGTI

-195 DRFTITVRGAGGHA
+195 DRFTITVRGTGGHA
-209 ALPHLASDTVLCAA
+209 AQPHLASDSVLCAA

-231 LIARRIDPAATA
+231 LIPRRIDPTATA

-250 QGGTSF
+250 QGGASF
-256 NALPAEVQLSGTV
+256 NVLPDQVQLFGTV

-284 REWVDLTAKAAGC
+284 REWVELTAKAAGC
-297 SASLE
+297 TASLE
-302 YRRIYPATVNDPAC
+302 YRRIYPATINDPTC
-316 AQHALDAAG
+316 AQHALDAAS
-325 ALFGKALRVESPAST
+325 ALFGRALRADAPAAT

-362 GESSPSLHHPSF
+362 GDASPSLHHPSF

-388 ASLAERGLGAGARRL
+388 ASLAERRL
-403 ARTRERQRSRT
+403 PV
-414 ALAAQC
+414 
-420 ES
+420 